1 MFENLDDK
9 NIPVLRNSYANS
21 RRPRKSKGRPSS
33 AKQPQPKHPMQAL
46 EVEVGGGVIPE
57 EDEEEKFAEPAM
69 KVEDNE
75 KEKEKPPAELSP

>member
-1 MFENLDDK
+1 
-9 NIPVLRNSYANS
+9 
-21 RRPRKSKGRPSS
+21 
-33 AKQPQPKHPMQAL
+33 MQAL